1 MRRHRDRLPPL
12 RRARGPGSPLLRP
25 LRLHPPARNGR
36 PGSRAAADPDAVVP
50 SPARP
55 WGGDPLRAPTGA
67 DDGTSPPGTL
77 ADREAVPAL
86 PDADRA
92 GSGVLP
98 RMPEPARAV
107 RSGRRGRRTASM
119 VRIAR
124 ERIDDLFG
132 LAAQRA
138 DLRDL
143 AHADRYVRL
152 AREIGRRYNVRLLR
166 EYREFYCRGCSS
178 YWVEGRTVR
187 TRVRSGRRIRTCL
200 VCGRIRRARHAA
212 PETPGARAPLGRS
225 EAASDRDEGL
235 SGPAAI
241 SRPTGS

>member
-1 MRRHRDRLPPL
+1 
-12 RRARGPGSPLLRP
+12 
-25 LRLHPPARNGR
+25 
-36 PGSRAAADPDAVVP
+36 
-50 SPARP
+50 
-55 WGGDPLRAPTGA
+55 
-67 DDGTSPPGTL
+67 
-77 ADREAVPAL
+77 
-86 PDADRA
+86 
-92 GSGVLP
+92 
-98 RMPEPARAV
+98 
-107 RSGRRGRRTASM
+107 M

-178 YWVEGRTVR
+178 YWAEGRTVR
-187 TRVRSGRRIRTCL
+187 TRVRAGRRIRTCL
-200 VCGRIRRARHAA
+200 VCGRVHRARHAA
-212 PETPGARAPLGRS
+212 RESPGTRAPLGRPG
-225 EAASDRDEGL
+225 EATDRDEAL

-241 SRPTGS
+241 PRPTGS